1 MTHDRRPSRV
11 PVRGSLALAM
21 TIGGMALLWGFR
33 APEDASSVA
42 LALEPTVD
50 TGRALTPAPAAAVP
64 ADSGASP
71 DASAPATV
79 EASASPSPAA
89 TTSPTA
95 SPTASVTAEATPGT
109 QTVTGN
115 AYQFQFGIVQVAVT
129 LEGGKIVDV
138 QALQMPDSD
147 RHSLSISR
155 QVAPMLR
162 KEALAANSANID
174 VISGATYTSTAYAY
188 SLQSALDQLATG

>member
-1 MTHDRRPSRV
+1 MTNDRRPSRV

-21 TIGGMALLWGFR
+21 TIGGLAMLMGFR
-33 APEDASSVA
+33 TPDDASGVA

-50 TGRALTPAPAAAVP
+50 TGQTVAPAAAAP
-64 ADSGASP
+64 ASSGASP
-71 DASAPATV
+71 GASAPATV

-174 VISGATYTSTAYAY
+174 VVSGATYTSTAYAY